1 MALFTPSASPA
12 VTVKEI
18 DLTGVVPNVQ
28 TSTGAFVGNFG
39 WGPVGVATLV
49 SDETGLV
56 STFSA
61 PTDDNTVDFHSAAY
75 FLRYSNSMF
84 VVREQDSDGKNAVA
98 NHTGLGSLTPQAINN
113 LDAFENL
120 SLDSADGAFIAKY
133 PGELGNSLKVS
144 IVGSDSDNGG
154 ANNFSGWTYANEFDG
169 APGSSAFVT
178 ALGGKNDEIH
188 VAVIDEDGE
197 ITGTAGT
204 VLETFP
210 YLSVAKNAKA
220 ADGTSNYYKDVLKIR
235 SNWLYATNAWTT
247 GTTSTTPAVTAVY
260 SAPMG
265 TAAVTTALEVTDGTT
280 TVTIASAAY
289 TALADMVAAIQG
301 GTNYGSLLYTVSLS
315 GTDLIFTYKTA
326 GAVGTDPTFTKES
339 ASVTVTETTAGA
351 NAIISVSGN
360 NDFSG
365 ALWGTNATTAG
376 EDFKADVEFGA
387 SQIENEWSFTS
398 GVTSSSLGTD
408 DILRG
413 FDKFE
418 DKESIEVD
426 FLIAPESIADATATT
441 IVNDLV
447 SIAGT
452 TRKDCV
458 AVASP
463 SRNAVVVTGTNTA
476 ILACNNTYTKSS
488 YLVQDNNYLKVF
500 DKYNDK
506 YIKIP
511 AASSTAGL
519 MAATD
524 LVAAP
529 WFSPAGS
536 RRGRYQGITD
546 IIVSPTKAERDA
558 LYKVGINPIANIPGE
573 GIMLFGDKT
582 NESRPSAFDRI
593 NVRRLFLGVERAIA
607 IAGRNVMFEFNDEF
621 TRAEFV
627 NIVEPF
633 LREIQGRR
641 GITDFRV
648 QCDETNNTPAVV
660 DRNEFIASI
669 FIKPARS
676 INYVTLNFV
685 AVRTGVEF
693 EEVVGTV

>member
-61 PTDDNTVDFHSAAY
+61 PTDANTVDFHSAAY
-75 FLRYSNSMF
+75 FLRYSNALF
-84 VVREQDSDGKNAVA
+84 VVREQDSDALNAVGSNA
-98 NHTGLGSLTPQAINN
+98 NVSISAQTINN
-113 LDAFENL
+113 LDTFEGL
-120 SLDSADGAFIAKY
+120 SLDSSDGAFIAKY
-133 PGELGNSLKVS
+133 PGEIGSSLKVS
-144 IVGSDSDNGG
+144 IIGSDSDNGG
-154 ANNFSGWTYANEFDG
+154 VTNYNAWAYKDNFDA
-169 APGSSAFVT
+169 APGTSSFVSN
-178 ALGGKNDEIH
+178 LGGKNDEIH
-188 VAVIDEDGE
+188 VAVIDEDGV
-197 ITGTAGT
+197 ITGTKGA

-210 YLSVAKNAKA
+210 FLSVASNAKKS
-220 ADGTSNYYKDVLKIR
+220 DGTSNYYKDVLKIQ
-235 SNWLYATNAWTT
+235 SAW
-247 GTTSTTPAVTAVY
+247 VY
-260 SAPMG
+260 
-265 TAAVTTALEVTDGTT
+265 
-280 TVTIASAAY
+280 
-289 TALADMVAAIQG
+289 
-301 GTNYGSLLYTVSLS
+301 
-315 GTDLIFTYKTA
+315 A
-326 GAVGTDPTFTKES
+326 GAFHRNG
-339 ASVTVTETTAGA
+339 ASGE
-351 NAIISVSGN
+351 

-365 ALWGTNATTAG
+365 SNWGLNATADAQ
-376 EDFKADVEFGA
+376 DFKSDNAASVTQTEFSFQSGA
-387 SQIENEWSFTS
+387 
-398 GVTSSSLGTD
+398 TSSSLGTD

-418 DKESIEVD
+418 DTDAIEVD
-426 FLIAPESIADATATT
+426 FLIAPESLTDVTATT
-441 IVNDLV
+441 VVNDLV
-447 SIAGT
+447 SIAAS

-463 SRNAVVVTGTNTA
+463 SRAAVVTTGTNTA
-476 ILACNNTYTKSS
+476 VLACNNTYTKSS

-511 AASSTAGL
+511 ANSSTAGL

-536 RRGRYQGITD
+536 RRGRYLGITD
-546 IIVSPTKAERDA
+546 IVVSPSKAERDA

-607 IAGRNVMFEFNDEF
+607 LAARNVMFEFNDEF
-621 TRAEFV
+621 TRAEFT

-648 QCDETNNTPAVV
+648 VCDETNNTPAVV

>member
-39 WGPVGVATLV
+39 WGAVGVATLV

-61 PTDDNTVDFHSAAY
+61 PTDDNSVDFHSAAY
-75 FLRYSNSMF
+75 FLRYSSSLQ
-84 VVREQDSDGKNAVA
+84 VVREQDSDAKNSVA
-98 NHTGLGSLTPQAINN
+98 NHTSLGGLTAQTINT
-113 LDAFENL
+113 LDAFE
-120 SLDSADGAFIAKY
+120 SLTVDSSDGVFLGKY
-133 PGELGNSLKVS
+133 PGKLGNNLKVS
-144 IVGSDSDNGG
+144 ICGADSDGG
-154 ANNFSGWTYANEFDG
+154 AATNFAAWTYKGSFDG
-169 APGSSAFVT
+169 APGTSKFVSD
-178 ALGGKNDEIH
+178 LGSKNDEIH
-188 VAVIDEDGE
+188 IAVIDEDGG
-197 ITGTAGT
+197 ITGTAGE

-210 YLSVAKNAKA
+210 FVSVASNAKNT
-220 ADGTSNYYKDVLKIR
+220 DGTSNYFRDVLKLR
-235 SNWLYATNAWTT
+235 SQWLYAGIGHT
-247 GTTSTTPAVTAVY
+247 G
-260 SAPMG
+260 
-265 TAAVTTALEVTDGTT
+265 D
-280 TVTIASAAY
+280 
-289 TALADMVAAIQG
+289 
-301 GTNYGSLLYTVSLS
+301 
-315 GTDLIFTYKTA
+315 
-326 GAVGTDPTFTKES
+326 S
-339 ASVTVTETTAGA
+339 ASVSDFIGAQWHTEASVGTVK
-351 NAIISVSGN
+351 
-360 NDFSG
+360 
-365 ALWGTNATTAG
+365 
-376 EDFKADVEFGA
+376 DFKSDFVFATAQSD
-387 SQIENEWSFTS
+387 WSLAN
-398 GVTSSSLGTD
+398 GVTSASLGTD

-418 DKESIEVD
+418 DVDNIEVD
-426 FLIAPESIADATATT
+426 FLIAPESITDTSART

-447 SIAGT
+447 GT
-452 TRKDCV
+452 ASSTRKDCI

-463 SRNAVVVTGTNTA
+463 SRTAAVTTGTSGA
-476 ILACNNTYTKSS
+476 VRICNGGYTKSS

-536 RRGRYQGITD
+536 RRGRYLGITD
-546 IIVSPTKAERDA
+546 IVQSPSKQERDN
-558 LYKVGINPIANIPGE
+558 LYKEGINPIANIPGE
-573 GIMLFGDKT
+573 GIILFGDKT
-582 NESRPSAFDRI
+582 NENRPSAFDRI
-593 NVRRLFLGVERAIA
+593 NVRRLFLGIERAIA

-621 TRAEFV
+621 TRAEFT

-648 QCDETNNTPAVV
+648 VCDETNNTAAVV

-685 AVRTGVEF
+685 AVRTGVDF

>member
-28 TSTGAFVGNFG
+28 TSTGAIVGNFG

-49 SDETGLV
+49 SDESGLV

-61 PTDDNTVDFHSAAY
+61 PTDENTVDFHSAAY
-75 FLRYSNSMF
+75 FLRYSNSLY
-84 VVREQDSDGKNAVA
+84 VVREQDSDGVNAVA
-98 NHTGLGSLTPQAINN
+98 NHTSLGSLTAQAINN
-113 LDAFENL
+113 LDAFEGL
-120 SLDSADGAFIAKY
+120 SLDSSDGAFIAKY

-144 IVGSDSDNGG
+144 IVGTDSAAG
-154 ANNFSGWTYANEFDG
+154 ATTNFNSWAYKDQFDA
-169 APGSSAFVT
+169 APGTSTFVSN
-178 ALGGKNDEIH
+178 LGGSNDEIH

-197 ITGTAGT
+197 LTGTAGT

-210 YLSVAKNAKA
+210 FLSVAKNAKA
-220 ADGTSNYYKDVLKIR
+220 SDGTSNYYKDVLKTR
-235 SNWLYATNAWTT
+235 SNWVYAGGFHT
-247 GTTSTTPAVTAVY
+247 GDSDSLSDFV
-260 SAPMG
+260 
-265 TAAVTTALEVTDGTT
+265 
-280 TVTIASAAY
+280 
-289 TALADMVAAIQG
+289 
-301 GTNYGSLLYTVSLS
+301 GTNW
-315 GTDLIFTYKTA
+315 
-326 GAVGTDPTFTKES
+326 
-339 ASVTVTETTAGA
+339 
-351 NAIISVSGN
+351 GN
-360 NDFSG
+360 
-365 ALWGTNATTAG
+365 NATTTG
-376 EDFKADVEFGA
+376 ENFATGQNFSA
-387 SQIENEWSFTS
+387 TQNTWSFAS
-398 GVTSSSLGTD
+398 GVTSSSIGTD
-408 DILRG
+408 DIMRG
-413 FDKFE
+413 YDNFNDK
-418 DKESIEVD
+418 DNIEID
-426 FLIAPESIADATATT
+426 FLISPESVSDATATT
-441 IVNDLV
+441 VVNDLV
-447 SIAGT
+447 SIAT
-452 TRKDCV
+452 ARKDCV
-458 AVASP
+458 VTASP
-463 SRNAVVVTGTNTA
+463 SRAAVVTTGTNA
-476 ILACNNTYTKSS
+476 AVLACNNTYTKSS
-488 YLVQDNNYLKVF
+488 YLIHDNNYIKIF

-511 AASSTAGL
+511 ANSSTAGL

-529 WFSPAGS
+529 WYSPAGA
-536 RRGRYQGITD
+536 RRGRYLGITD
-546 IIVSPTKAERDA
+546 IIVSPTKVERDA

-573 GIMLFGDKT
+573 GVMLFGDKT

-593 NVRRLFLGVERAIA
+593 NVRRLFLAVERAIS

-648 QCDETNNTPAVV
+648 VCDATNNTQAVV

-685 AVRTGVEF
+685 AVRTGVDF